1 MGVPQNLQKKKCRL
15 PILGDYMRKGG
26 INTVR
31 PALSPLPFLTV
42 PPQQTRAISCFLF
55 VIPHP
60 ERSRRR
66 RNLLLSL
73 LLQLPLSLPFCLS
86 FRSEAP
92 FPIRLTP
99 TNIRHFD
106 RSCSQHYREQRSGEI
121 RFSLPPDIPTKSSLP
136 LLLGKGGSQD
146 PNRSALS
153 RVEGPERNRR
163 RND

>member
-1 MGVPQNLQKKKCRL
+1 MGVPQNFHKRIQCSVPHPWRL
-15 PILGDYMRKGG
+15 HAKGWNQYRSTG
-26 INTVR
+26 PVAAAFPYRSTPTNKT
-31 PALSPLPFLTV
+31 
-42 PPQQTRAISCFLF
+42 ISCFLF

-153 RVEGPERNRR
+153 RVEGPE
-163 RND
+163 